1 MLTSTGASGRVG
13 DHMRTMIVF
22 FIALLAIPIIQITIG
37 PRFERPGAPVV
48 IDRSSK
54 IVTALGRH
62 LRGRDFEFPMV
73 PRSERRP
80 KAG

>member
-1 MLTSTGASGRVG
+1 
-13 DHMRTMIVF
+13 MRTMIVF
-22 FIALLAIPIIQITIG
+22 FVALLAIPIIQITVG
-37 PRFERPGAPVV
+37 PRFERPGAPVL

-54 IVTALGRH
+54 IVTALGKH
-62 LRGRDFEFPMV
+62 LRVRDFEFLMV